1 MNNLGMVDLVNI
13 MDFCLQLQ
21 MIDTNNQQIAEI
33 HDILQEQNKKLDKI
47 LEVLNVRYT
56 GD

>member
-1 MNNLGMVDLVNI
+1 MNNLGMIDLVNI
-13 MDFCLQLQ
+13 MDFCVQLQ
-21 MIDTNNQQIAEI
+21 TIDTNNQQIAEI

>member
-1 MNNLGMVDLVNI
+1 MNNLGMIDLVNI

-21 MIDTNNQQIAEI
+21 TIDANNQQIAEI

>member
-1 MNNLGMVDLVNI
+1 MNNLGMIDLVNI

-21 MIDTNNQQIAEI
+21 TIDTNNQQIAEI

>member
-1 MNNLGMVDLVNI
+1 MNNLGMIDLVNI

-21 MIDTNNQQIAEI
+21 TVDTNNKQIAEI

>member
-1 MNNLGMVDLVNI
+1 MNNLGMIDLVNI

-21 MIDTNNQQIAEI
+21 TIDTNNQQIAEI

-47 LEVLNVRYT
+47 MEVLDVRYT